1 VEEGMKV
8 LVENAEGA
16 GPDPRGHRVDF
27 GKLAR
32 ALPEFATKWTAGE
45 GARELRDAFEQVRLT
60 AEEFQGDRYTRL
72 ARVRLLSAG
81 GRFDGDHRGMDA
93 PRVEVTA

>member
-1 VEEGMKV
+1 LEEGMKV
-8 LVENAEGA
+8 LVEYAEGA
-16 GPDPRGHRVDF
+16 GADPRGHRVDC

-32 ALPEFATKWTAGE
+32 ALPEFAIKWM
-45 GARELRDAFEQVRLT
+45 ARELRDAFEQVRLT

-81 GRFDGDHRGMDA
+81 ARFDGDHRGMDA